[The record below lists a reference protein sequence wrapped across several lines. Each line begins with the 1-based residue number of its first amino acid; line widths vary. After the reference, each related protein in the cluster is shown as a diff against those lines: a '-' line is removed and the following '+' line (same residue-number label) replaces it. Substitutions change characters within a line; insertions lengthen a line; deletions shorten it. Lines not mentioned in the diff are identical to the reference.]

1 MTGDKFVI
9 DLRGPDGNVY
19 MVITKVCT
27 RLKQMGEGNLA
38 AQLKEQ
44 ALQQRSYEDVL
55 KLIQKFV
62 QVEFI
67 RD

>member
-1 MTGDKFVI
+1 MGKFVI

-19 MVITKVCT
+19 MVLAKVCT
-27 RLKQMGEGNLA
+27 RLKEMGEDKLA
-38 AQLKEQ
+38 AQLKEH

-55 KLIQKFV
+55 KLVQEYV

-67 RD
+67 R